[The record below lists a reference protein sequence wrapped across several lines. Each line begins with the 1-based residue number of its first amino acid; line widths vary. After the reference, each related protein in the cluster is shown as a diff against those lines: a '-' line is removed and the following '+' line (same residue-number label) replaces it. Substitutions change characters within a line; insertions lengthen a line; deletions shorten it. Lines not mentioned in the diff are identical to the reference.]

1 MLCIP
6 LWRIL
11 ERGEEKKRRKRREN
25 SIFFPFSLSDAVCC
39 YVGDTIR
46 SVAAMYRGSYS
57 AFKRRDTVMEHF
69 TFPIEKPKQAK

>member
-1 MLCIP
+1 MCFAFHFGGSS
-6 LWRIL
+6 RE
-11 ERGEEKKRRKRREN
+11 ERRRKEKKEGKTLF
-25 SIFFPFSLSDAVCC
+25 FFPSLYPTPCTF
-39 YVGDTIR
+39 GDTIR